1 MNVNRSDRVLELV
14 SAAYGA
20 AIEPERFDD
29 LLEAW
34 DRWCE
39 EFIDVEEVAFQTIS
53 PQFEDA
59 LAASERLGDKQPRVS
74 AIETTQAPLIV
85 VDADNLVIAVN
96 AAASGM
102 IARGEVDP
110 EHLIRSRR
118 SSKQNFG
125 ADEIGAYRCQGRK
138 DGENYLTVEAPV
150 TAAIKVQNPKAETM
164 IMLSLLEWDDAFS
177 DQLKVRFNLSDAEL
191 RVARGLLEGR
201 TAQEISA
208 TLNRSLATVRSHIK
222 ALLTKS
228 GARRQTEFVQLLT
241 ILRQVGRKANSAP
254 EAEHQTSDFRT
265 EAWSEPAGTL
275 RVVRYGTGRPAIYFT
290 TSSLPEETKA
300 VREAFADAGLSIIA
314 PARPGFRGE
323 ATRADQDASIALVEG
338 WTDRLIK
345 EAGPGALFIG
355 HREGGI
361 LAAKAAQAVLARGG
375 SVGALILISTG
386 APTRDIAE
394 FDDSPETIKRSFR
407 AARFAKAGLTLGYHT
422 AARVFRSGSYGQ
434 DKILEYF
441 FRDSP
446 VDAKLMSDANFREA
460 MLANLDYCFRHPS
473 QIARDVGDW
482 GSDWSAALDDVAAS
496 ATVHFIHGDA
506 HSFLLP
512 SRVMDLAAQKSAVS
526 ATLLDG
532 SGQLAL
538 YERTKA
544 ISNVLSGFV

>member
-1 MNVNRSDRVLELV
+1 
-14 SAAYGA
+14 
-20 AIEPERFDD
+20 
-29 LLEAW
+29 
-34 DRWCE
+34 
-39 EFIDVEEVAFQTIS
+39 
-53 PQFEDA
+53 
-59 LAASERLGDKQPRVS
+59 
-74 AIETTQAPLIV
+74 
-85 VDADNLVIAVN
+85 
-96 AAASGM
+96 M

-241 ILRQVGRKANSAP
+241 ILRQVGRKANSA
-254 EAEHQTSDFRT
+254 
-265 EAWSEPAGTL
+265 
-275 RVVRYGTGRPAIYFT
+275 
-290 TSSLPEETKA
+290 PEETKA

>member
-39 EFIDVEEVAFQTIS
+39 EFIDVEEVAFKTIS

-59 LAASERLGDKQPRVS
+59 LSASERLEDKQPRVS
-74 AIETTQAPLIV
+74 AIENTQAPLIV
-85 VDADNLVIAVN
+85 LDADDHMVAVN

-102 IARGEVDP
+102 IARGDVDLK
-110 EHLIRSRR
+110 HLIGSRR
-118 SSKQNFG
+118 TAKQNLG
-125 ADEIGAYRCQGRK
+125 AEEISAYRCRGVK
-138 DGENYLTVEAPV
+138 GGPSYLTVEASV
-150 TAAIKVQNPKAETM
+150 TAAIKAQNPKAETM

-177 DQLKVRFNLSDAEL
+177 DQLKARFNLSDAEL

-241 ILRQVGRKANSAP
+241 ILGQFGRKADATP
-254 EAEHQTSDFRT
+254 EDDELTSDFQSET
-265 EAWSEPAGTL
+265 WIEPAGKL
-275 RVVRYGTGRPAIYFT
+275 HVVRYGAGRPAIYFT

-300 VREAFADAGLSIIA
+300 VRAAFSNAGLAIMA

-323 ATRADQDASIALVEG
+323 TARADEDASIALIEG
-338 WTDRLIK
+338 WIDRLQK
-345 EAGPGALFIG
+345 EAGPNALFIG

-361 LAAKAAQAVLARGG
+361 LAAKAAQAVLERGG
-375 SVGALILISTG
+375 SVGGLILISTG
-386 APTRDIAE
+386 APTRNIAE

-434 DKILEYF
+434 DRILEYF

-446 VDAKLMSDANFREA
+446 VDAKLMSEPYYRQT
-460 MLANLDYCFRHPS
+460 MLANLNYCFKHPS

-482 GSDWSAALDDVAAS
+482 GSDWSAALDAVASVAP
-496 ATVHFIHGDA
+496 VRFIHGES

-512 SRVMDLAAQKSAVS
+512 SRIEDAASKNDGVS
-526 ATLLDG
+526 LTLLGG

-538 YERTKA
+538 YEQPQE
-544 ISNVLSGFV
+544 ISYVLGALA